1 MTSPKLTLVGAG
13 PGDPELITLKG
24 IKALQAADVV
34 LYDALANEELLVF
47 AEKAVVIEYVGKR
60 QGAHSKKQEDIN
72 DIIVKCALKYGHVVR
87 LKGGDPFVFGR
98 GFEELEYAQKF
109 NIETAIIPGVTSA
122 TSLLGGLQIP
132 ITHRGLSR
140 SFHVFTATTKEG
152 DLNREVS
159 ESVKLTGTRVILM
172 GLRKLSKITD
182 LYRKNGLQ
190 NLPVAVIQNGSLPTQ
205 KTAFGTID
213 TIESAVEKNQISTP
227 AIIVIGKVLSLKK
240 EIESDKLK
248 VERVASSTS
257 NIQQKIHSA
266 FTIQN

>member
-1 MTSPKLTLVGAG
+1 MTIPKLTLVGAG

-34 LYDALANEELLVF
+34 LHDALANEELLAF
-47 AEKAVVIEYVGKR
+47 AEKASVIEYVGKR
-60 QGAHSKKQEDIN
+60 QGAHSKKQEEIN
-72 DIIVKCALKYGHVVR
+72 ETIVEYALKFGHVVR

-109 NIETAIIPGVTSA
+109 GIETAVIPGVTSA

-159 ESVKLTGTRVILM
+159 ESVTLTGTRVILM
-172 GLRKLSKITD
+172 GLRKLEKIVD
-182 LYRKNGLQ
+182 LYLKNGLG
-190 NLPVAVIQNGSLPTQ
+190 NLPTAVIQNGSLPNQ
-205 KTAFGTID
+205 KTAFGTIE
-213 TIESAVEKNQISTP
+213 TIEKEVEKNKISTP
-227 AIIVIGKVLSLKK
+227 AIIVIGKVLSLQR
-240 EIESDKLK
+240 EETSEHRLA
-248 VERVASSTS
+248 RGSASCV
-257 NIQQKIHSA
+257 
-266 FTIQN
+266 